1 MAYKGKFNHQRNG
14 NADPFIDVENTSF
27 ADLDLGL
34 DIDLSFLDEA
44 PAKQAPAPEAAPAEA
59 PAAAVKPDKKAEK
72 AAMKAAKEAEKAA
85 AKAAKEAA
93 KAEKKA
99 EAKAAREEKK
109 AEAKPVREEKK
120 PEVKPV
126 REEKK
131 FEKKPVVK
139 EIPAEAAPVKQAPA
153 ESAAVKEAPVRKAPK
168 APADG
173 AKMDAARM
181 EAAKKAA
188 LLKRQAAAAAANAET
203 VKAAPKAPAK
213 KAAAAPVKKAAPE
226 AAKKAAAPVEPPKK
240 KKKGPRLGGVIF
252 YTLYFM
258 FILVFFIGTYI
269 GLQWL
274 HGWLADYEQSQPVY
288 KAEAVF
294 QQLFTDPDWG
304 ALYEAAGAQDSLYEG
319 KEEYVNYMEAKVDG
333 QKLNYMETS
342 AGLSGGKKYVVRL
355 GEEKVASFTLKDTK
369 GVGTPS
375 LSNLENLGEIPDW
388 QLSSVEVFFVREG
401 SYRIEKVDGCTV
413 YVNDVA
419 LDDSYTIQIATTM
432 AEELLP
438 EGTTG
443 ASMCLQQVNGIMELP
458 TVKILDKEG
467 NEMEVTYD
475 EATRTFTQRTE
486 SNTMSEEQKTVA
498 LEASKVNCLW
508 MIEEIKDR
516 GDVAKYYD
524 NASKPYSDITKL
536 GELWMQGHAG
546 YEFANEEVSKFASY
560 GDDLFSVFVSMDL
573 NVTRKDG
580 SVKTYEFD
588 KTLFFKN
595 MKGTWKVIDWT
606 NVDVSQ
612 PVGKVRL
619 TFMDGDTL
627 LTSDFYTTDAK
638 EVITPIMPAP
648 AGKVLSGWATISE
661 EDGNTVYTLIF
672 APDETGRVAL
682 AEGTTLTPMTLYAV
696 FEDADAVEA
705 APVETAPAETE
716 EGA

>member
-1 MAYKGKFNHQRNG
+1 MAFKGKNKETERTDAQVSAPEEKKF
-14 NADPFIDVENTSF
+14 SF

-34 DIDLSFLDEA
+34 DFDLSFLDDIDESVLDETASVDEAFLEEA
-44 PAKQAPAPEAAPAEA
+44 PAPR
-59 PAAAVKPDKKAEK
+59 
-72 AAMKAAKEAEKAA
+72 KE
-85 AKAAKEAA
+85 
-93 KAEKKA
+93 
-99 EAKAAREEKK
+99 
-109 AEAKPVREEKK
+109 
-120 PEVKPV
+120 
-126 REEKK
+126 
-131 FEKKPVVK
+131 
-139 EIPAEAAPVKQAPA
+139 
-153 ESAAVKEAPVRKAPK
+153 
-168 APADG
+168 
-173 AKMDAARM
+173 
-181 EAAKKAA
+181 
-188 LLKRQAAAAAANAET
+188 
-203 VKAAPKAPAK
+203 
-213 KAAAAPVKKAAPE
+213 AAPVKKAAPAKKE
-226 AAKKAAAPVEPPKK
+226 GEPVRKAAPAKKEADSAKKEAAPVKKPVKSADAPKTAPVKKAPAAKAAPQTGDAAATAEQKVPASKPAAKKAAAPAQPAKKAAAPQEAPKKK

-269 GLQWL
+269 ALQWL

-304 ALYEAAGAQDSLYEG
+304 GLYESAGAQDSLYEG
-319 KEEYVNYMEAKVDG
+319 KEEYVNYMEAKVGD

-355 GEEKVASFTLKDTK
+355 GEEKVASFTLMDTK

-388 QLSSVEVFFVREG
+388 QLNSVEVFFVREG
-401 SYRIEKVDGCTV
+401 SYRIEKVDGYTV
-413 YVNDVA
+413 YVNDVP

-443 ASMCLQQVNGIMELP
+443 ASMCLQQVDGIMELP
-458 TVKILDKEG
+458 TVKILDKDG
-467 NEMEVTYD
+467 NEAEVTYD
-475 EATRTFTQRTE
+475 ETTRTFTQRTE
-486 SNTMSEEQKTVA
+486 SNTMSDDQRTVA
-498 LEASKVNCLW
+498 LEAAKVNCLW

-524 NASKPYSDITKL
+524 NSSKPYSDITKL

-560 GDDLFSVFVSMDL
+560 GEDLFSVFVSLDL

-580 SVKTYEFD
+580 SIREYTFD
-588 KTLFFKN
+588 KTLFFKDI
-595 MKGTWKVIDWT
+595 KGTWKVIDWT

-619 TFMDGDTL
+619 TFMHDDTL
-627 LTSDFYTTDAK
+627 LTSDFYTTDSK
-638 EVITPIMPAP
+638 EVITPILPAP
-648 AGKVLSGWATISE
+648 AGKVLSGWATLTE
-661 EDGNTVYTLIF
+661 EDGNSVYTLVF
-672 APDETGRVAL
+672 APDETGRVAI

-696 FEDADAVEA
+696 FEDAGAAEA
-705 APVETAPAETE
+705 APAETE